1 MDNKRLQFTVTQEC
15 LDNIPTENGDIGLKK
30 YCVKKQR
37 NTLCC
42 ILKNEHGEA
51 QLLNLMPIEVNGSYY
66 CVKYPDPI
74 EMLLEQA
81 ELYYKMANSILPN
94 LAQSRIT
101 GSFHSNGGE
110 VINFI
115 DNNLS
120 KQIIGYR
127 ISSLTLATMALE
139 SFLNSNIP
147 NDYTCVK
154 RNKTLTRCEIER
166 EFSIKDKLTEFKS
179 IYNIEDKRYQDA
191 ISNIQRMVN
200 LRNDFVHIKAIENPQ
215 NPLSDKLVESYE
227 SIMNANLDK
236 HLKDIQTVIR
246 SIKENKSKHN

>member
-30 YCVKKQR
+30 YCDKKQR

-42 ILKNEHGEA
+42 ILKNTQGESE
-51 QLLNLMPIEVNGSYY
+51 LFNLIPIEVNGSYY

-81 ELYYKMANSILPN
+81 ELFCKMANSILPN
-94 LAQSRIT
+94 LAQYKIT

-127 ISSLTLATMALE
+127 ISSLTLAIMALE
-139 SFLNSNIP
+139 SFLNSHIP

-166 EFSIKDKLTEFKS
+166 EFSIKEKLTEFKS
-179 IYNIEDKRYQDA
+179 IYNIEDKQYQDA

-200 LRNDFVHIKAIENPQ
+200 LRNDFVHIKALGNTK

-236 HLKDIQTVIR
+236 HLKDIQAVIHIIR
-246 SIKENKSKHN
+246 ENKNKS